1 MFLPNT
7 SILYI
12 KNFIDQDIL
21 DDLKSLID
29 SDYDDFYAKEI
40 VSERLE
46 SRSFVFDSKYDD
58 IVNHIYQKACAVL
71 DEHYDTTSKFKWKDR
86 INHFY
91 PGKFFP
97 PHIDNHFE
105 PEVTH
110 GSIFYINDDY
120 EGGEV
125 YYPELGIEIKPAA
138 NSFLVHPA
146 IPDHIH
152 GVRAVTAGDR
162 YNITF
167 FAFPEI

>member
-12 KNFIDQDIL
+12 ENFIDQDML
-21 DDLKSLID
+21 DELRSLID
-29 SDYDDFYAKEI
+29 SDYSDFYMKEI
-40 VSERLE
+40 FSQNLE
-46 SRSFVFDSKYDD
+46 SRSFVFDDRYTA
-58 IVNHIYQKACAVL
+58 IVSHIHQKACDAL
-71 DEHYDTTSKFKWKDR
+71 SEYYDTTSKFKWKDR

-120 EGGEV
+120 KGGEV

-138 NSFLVHPA
+138 NSFLAHPVL
-146 IPDHIH
+146 PDHIH
-152 GVRAVTAGDR
+152 GVKMVEDGNR